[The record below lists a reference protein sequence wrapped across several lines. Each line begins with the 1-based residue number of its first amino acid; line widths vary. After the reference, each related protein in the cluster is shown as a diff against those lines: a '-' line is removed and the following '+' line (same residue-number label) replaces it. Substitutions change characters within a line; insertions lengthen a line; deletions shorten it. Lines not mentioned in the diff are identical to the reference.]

1 MRVVAALSGGVDS
14 AVAAALALRAGH
26 DVIGVHMALTSDLAA
41 PGAGQGGCC
50 TTEDAL
56 DARRSAELLGIPF
69 EVWDLSA
76 EFAQTVVADFLAE
89 YAAGRTPNPCVRCNE
104 NVKLAA
110 LVDRARAA
118 GCDAVCTGHYARVD
132 RSGTLRRAACEAKDQ
147 SYVVAVGG
155 RDRLSRLLFP
165 LGEMTSKDE
174 VRAQA
179 AVLGLAVA
187 AKRDSL
193 DLCFVADGELGGFL
207 RERLGSAPG
216 EIVETDGSV
225 VGQHDGTY
233 RFTIGQRRGLRLGRP
248 AADGRPRYVLAVE
261 PAARRVVVGPVE
273 ALDVVGFAATDAVW
287 FDSPA
292 TQPVPCLVQVRA
304 HATPVPGTVVAVGDG
319 VEVSLSGPER
329 GVAPGQSAV
338 CYDEDRVVVQ
348 ATIATT
354 RRSG

>member
-1 MRVVAALSGGVDS
+1 MRVLAALSGGVDS
-14 AVAAALALRAGH
+14 AVAAALAVRAGYE
-26 DVIGVHMALTSDLAA
+26 VVGVHMTLTDQGATGTG
-41 PGAGQGGCC
+41 PGACC
-50 TTEDAL
+50 TTDDAQ
-56 DARRSAELLGIPF
+56 DARRSADVLGIPF

-76 EFAQTVVADFLAE
+76 EFQQTVVAGFLDE

-132 RSGTLRRAACEAKDQ
+132 ASGTLRRAACEAKDQ

-179 AVLGLAVA
+179 AALGLRRVA
-187 AKRDSL
+187 AKRDSV
-193 DLCFVADGELGGFL
+193 DLCFVADGDLRGFL
-207 RERLGSAPG
+207 RRRLGSAPG
-216 EIVETDGSV
+216 EIVETDGTV

-233 RFTIGQRRGLRLGRP
+233 GFTIGQRRGLALGRP
-248 AADGRPRYVLAVE
+248 APDRRPRYVLSVE

-273 ALDVVGFAATDAVW
+273 ALDVTRFTGTDAVW
-287 FDSPA
+287 FDPPA
-292 TQPVPCLVQVRA
+292 VEPVPCLVQVRA
-304 HATPVPGTVVAVGDG
+304 HATPIPGTVVAVDSG
-319 VEVSLSGPER
+319 VEVNLTSPER
-329 GVAPGQSAV
+329 GVAVGQAAV
-338 CYDEDRVVVQ
+338 CYDGDRVVVQ
-348 ATIATT
+348 ATIALT
-354 RRSG
+354 SGG